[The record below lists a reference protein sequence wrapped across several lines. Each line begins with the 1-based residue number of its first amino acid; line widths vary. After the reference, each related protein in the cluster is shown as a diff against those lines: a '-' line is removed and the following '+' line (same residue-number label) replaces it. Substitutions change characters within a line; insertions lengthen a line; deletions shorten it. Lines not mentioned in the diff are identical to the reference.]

1 MKRFFCIL
9 AITIGSLLVL
19 LTGCWYAFC
28 YWAKNSWQTI
38 EPPPCH
44 ASWSQQQCADLLEID
59 NALRSPDIAALA
71 YFCHREQLSPATQWL
86 MERKWGMLPA
96 LLLGW
101 RDLGMPAR
109 AALHET
115 MRTGKG
121 DVLLSSGIPVADFA
135 LKCHKTE
142 LLREMIRRGADPN
155 HVYISWH
162 TPDYPHHGD
171 IRTNLIWET
180 FDGHSLNCETVIRQ
194 DERLELLEFMH
205 AHGGSVTTVPNKWLA
220 GAYLLMPIANSNDND
235 GGRATA
241 WALRHGMPLSDEDKQ
256 NCVQYMQE
264 RAPECL
270 RELQQEGLLPE
281 AL

>member
-1 MKRFFCIL
+1 MKRFFCIS
-9 AITIGSLLVL
+9 AIILGSLLVV

-44 ASWSQQQCADLLEID
+44 ASWSQQQCAGLLEID
-59 NALRSPDIAALA
+59 KALRSPDIAALA
-71 YFCHREQLSPATQWL
+71 YFCHRDQLSPTTQWL

-121 DVLLSSGIPVADFA
+121 DVLLPSGIPVADFA

-142 LLREMIRRGADPN
+142 LLKEMIRRGANPN
-155 HVYISWH
+155 HVYVSWH
-162 TPDYPHHGD
+162 TPDYPRHGA

-180 FDGHSLNCETVIRQ
+180 FDGHSLNCETIIPQ
-194 DERLELLEFMH
+194 DKRLELLEFMH
-205 AHGGSVTTVPNKWLA
+205 EHGGSVTTVPNNWLA
-220 GAYLLMPIANSNDND
+220 CAYLLMPIANDND

-241 WALRHGMPLSDEDKQ
+241 WALCHGMPLSDEDKQ
-256 NCVQYMQE
+256 NCVQFMQE

-281 AL
+281 IP

>member
-1 MKRFFCIL
+1 MKRLFRIL
-9 AITIGSLLVL
+9 TIIIGALLVL
-19 LTGCWYAFC
+19 LIGSWYGFC

-38 EPPPCH
+38 DPPPCH

-59 NALRSPDIAALA
+59 KTLRSPDIAALA
-71 YFCHREQLSPATQWL
+71 YFCHREQLSPTTQWL
-86 MERKWGMLPA
+86 MERKWGMLTA

-121 DVLLSSGIPVADFA
+121 DVLLPSGIPVADFA

-142 LLREMIRRGADPN
+142 LLKEMIRRGANPN

-162 TPDYPHHGD
+162 TAGYTGD
-171 IRTNLIWET
+171 NRTNLIWET
-180 FDGHSLNCETVIRQ
+180 FDGHSLNCEIVIPQ
-194 DERLELLEFMH
+194 DKRLELLEFMH

-220 GAYLLMPIANSNDND
+220 GAYLLMPIANDND

-241 WALRHGMPLSDEDKQ
+241 WALRHGMPLSDEDKR
-256 NCVQYMQE
+256 NCVQFMQE

-281 AL
+281 IP

>member
-1 MKRFFCIL
+1 MKRFFGIL

-59 NALRSPDIAALA
+59 KALRSPDIAALA
-71 YFCHREQLSPATQWL
+71 YFCHRDLLSPTTQWL

-121 DVLLSSGIPVADFA
+121 DVLLPSGIPVADFA

-142 LLREMIRRGADPN
+142 LLKEMIRRGAAPN

-162 TPDYPHHGD
+162 TPDYPLHGA

-180 FDGHSLNCETVIRQ
+180 FDGHSLNCETVIPQ
-194 DERLELLEFMH
+194 DKRLELLEFMH

-220 GAYLLMPIANSNDND
+220 GAYLLMPIANDND

-281 AL
+281 IP

>member
-1 MKRFFCIL
+1 MKRLFRIL
-9 AITIGSLLVL
+9 TIIIGALLVL
-19 LTGCWYAFC
+19 LVCSWYGFC

-44 ASWSQQQCADLLEID
+44 ESWNEQQCADLLEID
-59 NALRSPDIAALA
+59 NALRSPDIAAISF
-71 YFCHREQLSPATQWL
+71 FCRGDLLSPTTQWM
-86 MERKWGMLPA
+86 MERKWSQVPA

-121 DVLLSSGIPVADFA
+121 DVLLPSGIPVADFA

-142 LLREMIRRGADPN
+142 LLKEMIRRGANPN

-162 TPDYPHHGD
+162 TAGYIGD
-171 IRTNLIWET
+171 NRTNLIWET
-180 FDGHSLNCETVIRQ
+180 FDGHSLNCETVIPQ
-194 DERLELLEFMH
+194 DKRLELLEFMH

-220 GAYLLMPIANSNDND
+220 GAYLLMPIANDND

-241 WALRHGMPLSDEDKQ
+241 WALRHGMPLSNEDKQ

-281 AL
+281 IP